1 MTPISAPKRLIAVS
15 IKLKCRRLTTTNPIT
30 PAWPYKNRPQT
41 LLGISFSPTIFGTSH
56 SSESTNNHFNGKVTA
71 YLSRRDFVDHVS
83 HTSPVDGVV
92 VVDHDYLRGRRVFAR
107 VAVTYRY
114 GREEDE
120 VMGLHFSKE
129 LELVN
134 TEVAPHA
141 GDVQMTDAQER
152 LIKKL
157 VPTPTPSAST
167 FRRTPPVPSP
177 STAGVRVLLY
187 VADRKEE
194 RPHKRNSVGFAVRKV
209 QYACPGS
216 SNRQPQT
223 LVSKGFTLSPGRLNL
238 EVTLPQD
245 VYFHGQ
251 PIEATLSVNN
261 VSKKTVKNMKAEVVQ
276 HVEVTMTNTHFSRVV
291 ASLESREGCPITPGC
306 NLTKTFS
313 LNPVA
318 YVNKRRFGIAL
329 DGQVKDQDA
338 NLASSTLVAE
348 GKNVN
353 DAWASSC
360 LTLSAS
366 SSNCGAIA
374 GDLTADLP
382 FKLVHPDPASVK
394 APLRK
399 TQSADIEVEE
409 FTNLRRGQSIAED

>member
-1 MTPISAPKRLIAVS
+1 MVNAV
-15 IKLKCRRLTTTNPIT
+15 KVFKKT
-30 PAWPYKNRPQT
+30 
-41 LLGISFSPTIFGTSH
+41 SP
-56 SSESTNNHFNGKVTA
+56 NGKVTA
-71 YLSRRDFVDHVS
+71 YLSRRDFVDHVT

-134 TEVAPHA
+134 TEVAPQA
-141 GDVQMTDAQER
+141 GDVQMTDVQER

-157 VPTPTPSAST
+157 GANAYPITVNLPENAPCSVSLDGGSEGST
-167 FRRTPPVPSP
+167 QPL
-177 STAGVRVLLY
+177 GVIYDLKLY

-216 SNRQPQT
+216 GNRQPQT

-238 EVTLPQD
+238 EVTLPRD

-251 PIEATLSVNN
+251 PIEAQLSVNN
-261 VSKKTVKNMKAEVVQ
+261 VSKKTVKNIKAEVVQ

-306 NLTKTFS
+306 NLTRTFS

-318 YVNKRRFGIAL
+318 SVNKRRFGIAL
-329 DGQVKDQDA
+329 DGQIKDQDA

-353 DAWASSC
+353 DALGIVVSYSVRVK
-360 LTLSAS
+360 LS
-366 SSNCGAIA
+366 CGAIA
-374 GDLTADLP
+374 GDLSADLP

-409 FTNLRRGQSIAED
+409 FSQLRRGQSIAED

>member
-1 MTPISAPKRLIAVS
+1 MILFLFP
-15 IKLKCRRLTTTNPIT
+15 
-30 PAWPYKNRPQT
+30 
-41 LLGISFSPTIFGTSH
+41 
-56 SSESTNNHFNGKVTA
+56 GKVTA

-157 VPTPTPSAST
+157 GANAYPISVNLPENAPCSVS
-167 FRRTPPVPSP
+167 

-276 HVEVTMTNTHFSRVV
+276 HVE
-291 ASLESREGCPITPGC
+291 SREGCPITPGC

-318 YVNKRRFGIAL
+318 SVNKRRFGIAL

-353 DAWASSC
+353 DALGIIVSYSVRVK
-360 LTLSAS
+360 L
-366 SSNCGAIA
+366 NCGAIA

-382 FKLVHPDPASVK
+382 SSWCTPTLPPSRLHCARLSLPISKWRNSLTCAVVS
-394 APLRK
+394 PL
-399 TQSADIEVEE
+399 
-409 FTNLRRGQSIAED
+409 LRTKSSRNYRMLGDQPIIII

>member
-1 MTPISAPKRLIAVS
+1 MVNAV
-15 IKLKCRRLTTTNPIT
+15 KVFKKT
-30 PAWPYKNRPQT
+30 
-41 LLGISFSPTIFGTSH
+41 SP
-56 SSESTNNHFNGKVTA
+56 NGKVTA
-71 YLSRRDFVDHVS
+71 YLNQRDFVDHIT

-134 TEVAPHA
+134 TEVAPNT
-141 GDVQMTDAQER
+141 GDIQVTDVQER
-152 LIKKL
+152 LINKL
-157 VPTPTPSAST
+157 GANAYPIRVALPQNAPCSVSLDSGDEMST
-167 FRRTPPVPSP
+167 QPL
-177 STAGVRVLLY
+177 GVIYDLRLY
-187 VADRKEE
+187 VADQKEE
-194 RPHKRNSVGFAVRKV
+194 RPHKRNSVSFAVRKV
-209 QYACPGS
+209 QYACPG

-238 EVTLPQD
+238 EVTLPRD

-251 PIEATLSVNN
+251 SIEAQVSVNN

-276 HVEVTMTNTHFSRVV
+276 HVEVTMTNNHFSRIV

-313 LNPVA
+313 LNPIA
-318 YVNKRRFGIAL
+318 SVNKRRFGIAL

-353 DAWASSC
+353 DALGIIVSYS
-360 LTLSAS
+360 LRVKL
-366 SSNCGAIA
+366 NCGAIG

-382 FKLVHPDPASVK
+382 FKLVHPDPSSAK

-399 TQSADIEVEE
+399 TQSTDIEFEE
-409 FTNLRRGQSIAED
+409 FSRLRRGQSIAED

>member
-1 MTPISAPKRLIAVS
+1 
-15 IKLKCRRLTTTNPIT
+15 
-30 PAWPYKNRPQT
+30 
-41 LLGISFSPTIFGTSH
+41 
-56 SSESTNNHFNGKVTA
+56 
-71 YLSRRDFVDHVS
+71 
-83 HTSPVDGVV
+83 
-92 VVDHDYLRGRRVFAR
+92 
-107 VAVTYRY
+107 
-114 GREEDE
+114 
-120 VMGLHFSKE
+120 MGLHFSKE

-141 GDVQMTDAQER
+141 GDVQMTDVQER

-157 VPTPTPSAST
+157 GANAYPISVNLPQNAPCSVSLDSGDEMST
-167 FRRTPPVPSP
+167 QPL
-177 STAGVRVLLY
+177 GVIYDLRLY

-238 EVTLPQD
+238 EVTLPRD

-251 PIEATLSVNN
+251 PIEAQLSINN

-313 LNPVA
+313 LNPIA
-318 YVNKRRFGIAL
+318 SVNKRRFGIAL

-353 DAWASSC
+353 DALGIIVSYS
-360 LTLSAS
+360 LRVKL
-366 SSNCGAIA
+366 NCGAIG

-399 TQSADIEVEE
+399 TQSTDIEFEE
-409 FTNLRRGQSIAED
+409 FSRLRRGQSIAEE

>member
-1 MTPISAPKRLIAVS
+1 MATA
-15 IKLKCRRLTTTNPIT
+15 C
-30 PAWPYKNRPQT
+30 
-41 LLGISFSPTIFGTSH
+41 
-56 SSESTNNHFNGKVTA
+56 KVTA

-134 TEVAPHA
+134 TERQPS
-141 GDVQMTDAQER
+141 GER
-152 LIKKL
+152 PCS
-157 VPTPTPSAST
+157 VSPTGGSEGST
-167 FRRTPPVPSP
+167 QPL
-177 STAGVRVLLY
+177 GVIYDLRLY

-318 YVNKRRFGIAL
+318 SVNKRRFGIAL

-353 DAWASSC
+353 DALGIIVSYSVRVK
-360 LTLSAS
+360 L
-366 SSNCGAIA
+366 NCGAIA

>member
-1 MTPISAPKRLIAVS
+1 MVNAVKVFKKTAP
-15 IKLKCRRLTTTNPIT
+15 
-30 PAWPYKNRPQT
+30 
-41 LLGISFSPTIFGTSH
+41 
-56 SSESTNNHFNGKVTA
+56 NGKVTA
-71 YLSRRDFVDHVS
+71 YLSRRDFVDHIT

-141 GDVQMTDAQER
+141 GDVQMTDVQER

-157 VPTPTPSAST
+157 GANAYPISVTLPQNAPCSVSLDSGNEATSQPL
-167 FRRTPPVPSP
+167 
-177 STAGVRVLLY
+177 GVIYDLKLY

-194 RPHKRNSVGFAVRKV
+194 RPHKRNSVSFAVRKV
-209 QYACPGS
+209 QFAPIEP

-223 LVSKGFTLSPGRLNL
+223 LVSKSFTLSPGKLNL
-238 EVTLPQD
+238 EVTLERD

-251 PIEATLSVNN
+251 NIDARLSINN

-306 NLTKTFS
+306 NLTKNFS

-318 YVNKRRFGIAL
+318 SVNKRRFGIAL
-329 DGQVKDQDA
+329 DGQMKDQDA
-338 NLASSTLVAE
+338 NLASSTIVAE

-353 DAWASSC
+353 DALGIIVSYS
-360 LTLSAS
+360 LRVKL
-366 SSNCGAIA
+366 NCGAIG

-382 FKLVHPDPASVK
+382 FKLMHPDPASSK
-394 APLRK
+394 GSLRK
-399 TQSADIEVEE
+399 MQSTDNIEFEE
-409 FTNLRRGQSIAED
+409 FARLRRGQSVADE